1 MSDKGA
7 APLVWEAPTLEI
19 AGREYKLRR
28 LGLVDVQKAAKIVAS
43 VTGYV
48 DRKAIA
54 NVGTMSPEEIGTFAL
69 DVIPFAFDEVIDWIA
84 EFLGI
89 PAGVSRE
96 RMDALFMEH
105 RRANEV
111 RAEKGE
117 APLPWNP
124 PSNEGTIRDPN
135 VFPLGSELKVV
146 DALLDHADVD
156 AFFGMVRRVS
166 EKFKAKMKPTPKKR
180 SRGGS
185 TKSKPA
191 TDGQTAT
198 S

>member
-48 DRKAIA
+48 DRKAVA
-54 NVGTMSPEEIGTFAL
+54 NVGNMSPEEIGTFAL

-84 EFLGI
+84 GFLEI
-89 PAGVSRE
+89 PAGKSE
-96 RMDALFMEH
+96 P
-105 RRANEV
+105 
-111 RAEKGE
+111 GE
-117 APLPWNP
+117 GE
-124 PSNEGTIRDPN
+124 SNEGTIRDPN

-185 TKSKPA
+185 TKSKPD